1 MNGRRVA
8 KMRAESHSSR
18 FLIPLHADN
27 RIKVNKTMLPKIS
40 LTDRSQEIENLVL
53 LVSSLKTLPDGVFTT
68 SELSFIR
75 RQHKELKKDIIS
87 YNRLEN
93 WIYIYVI
100 KDEKADYKRLEE
112 CRKAG
117 GKVGGMLNSQKAEK
131 VVIFDHENHP
141 AETLAFAEGMALG
154 NYQFLKL
161 TLYVMKQ

>member
-1 MNGRRVA
+1 
-8 KMRAESHSSR
+8 
-18 FLIPLHADN
+18 
-27 RIKVNKTMLPKIS
+27 MLPKIS

-112 CRKAG
+112 CREAG
-117 GKVGGMLNSQKAEK
+117 DKVGGMLNSQKAEK

-154 NYQFLKL
+154 NYQFLK
-161 TLYVMKQ
+161 YKRDS